1 MRYLFSIADKLPE
14 LIGHQHGH
22 SLTTHHN
29 AHVDMDE
36 QMWEDHVSVVHT
48 KEIDTYL

>member
-1 MRYLFSIADKLPE
+1 MT
-14 LIGHQHGH
+14 GTHQG
-22 SLTTHHN
+22 SAWTFFNCTHHN

-36 QMWEDHVSVVHT
+36 LMWEDHVSVVHT